1 MGVLLGLISYILRK
15 LWQSQP
21 NYSPRK
27 VITFQ
32 FFSSCFYGCIS
43 KTEPRGSKINREWS
57 SALGCNVGVPQGF
70 ILGPRLFSLNT
81 NNSLKLAEE
90 LISKYMQMTLLFMP
104 QQAATWK
111 RDDRHVAT
119 CQTMSSNVE
128 SVKWPGEWNA
138 PDWKDLVKSLF
149 PSHEIQSHNNYAC
162 QR

>member
-1 MGVLLGLISYILRK
+1 MWVLLGLISYMLRK

-27 VITFQ
+27 VIAFQ
-32 FFSSCFYGCIS
+32 FLSSCFDGCMS

-57 SALGCNVGVPQGF
+57 SALGCNVGVPQGS
-70 ILGPRLFSLNT
+70 ILGPRLFTLNT

-111 RDDRHVAT
+111 SE
-119 CQTMSSNVE
+119 TMSSNVE
-128 SVKWPGEWNA
+128 TVKLPGEWNA

-149 PSHEIQSHNNYAC
+149 PSHEIQSHNNFAG